1 MSSAALPV
9 TGPAHR
15 TSITTLLLVL
25 AGESV
30 LFGTLLMAYLFLRSS
45 STGWPPIAHTWQRLA
60 VPLLILAL
68 LLASQAVMWRTWSAW
83 QARADLGSLRRGL
96 GLGLALGVV
105 FLLAQAFEFNRSGM
119 RPDDAAFGGLF
130 FALIAFHAAHLLA
143 GLVLQASNLVRAGW
157 GDFDRES
164 HTALDV
170 GFYFWSFVVAIW
182 LILFA
187 ALYLA

>member
-1 MSSAALPV
+1 MSSTALPV
-9 TGPAHR
+9 TGPARR

-30 LFGTLLMAYLFLRSS
+30 LFGTLLMAYLFLRGS

-60 VPLLILAL
+60 IPLIILL
-68 LLASQAVMWRTWSAW
+68 VLLASQVVMWRTWSAW
-83 QARADLGSLRRGL
+83 QAKNELGLLRRGL
-96 GLGLALGVV
+96 SLGLALGVL
-105 FLLAQAFEFNRSGM
+105 FLLAQVFEFNRSGM

-130 FALIAFHAAHLLA
+130 FVLIAFHAVHVLA

-157 GDFDRES
+157 GDFDRQS

-170 GFYFWSFVVAIW
+170 GFYFWSFVVAVW